1 MWEWFKRRFCGTGSQ
16 MTVEETRQDRRSRV
30 RVQVTYWAAL
40 YIFGGSVALII
51 LALYGKL
58 NADNFDVVREIFT
71 MILPIATGVVT
82 YWFATRQQPGTL
94 ATERPSQISE
104 TQQTTVAGQQEEPG
118 KQDSQS

>member
-1 MWEWFKRRFCGTGSQ
+1 MWEWFKRRLSGTGSQ
-16 MTVEETRQDRRSRV
+16 ITAEETRQDRRSRV

-82 YWFATRQQPGTL
+82 YWFATRQQPGPL

-104 TQQTTVAGQQEEPG
+104 TQQTTVEAQQEEPG
-118 KQDSQS
+118 TQDSRS